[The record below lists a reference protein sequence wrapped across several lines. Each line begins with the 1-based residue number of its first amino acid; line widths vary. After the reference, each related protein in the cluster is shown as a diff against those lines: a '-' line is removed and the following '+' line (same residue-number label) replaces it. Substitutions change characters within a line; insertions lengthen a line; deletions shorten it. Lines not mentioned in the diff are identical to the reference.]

1 MYSLIRFF
9 ATCIFKIIFRWRI
22 TGAENVPASGAVI
35 VASNHISNF
44 DPLVVGAAIT
54 RPIHFMAKEELFANP
69 VLRQIIRWLGAFPVR
84 RGAADRT
91 AIRTAMNFLEE
102 GKVIGL
108 FPEGT
113 RSKTGE
119 IGQAEAGLA
128 MIATKTGATIVPAAI
143 FGTNKVFQAGSLL
156 PGFQVYFGKPIRVKK
171 GKASKKELENITETM
186 MQEIRS
192 LLKEQS

>member
-9 ATCIFKIIFRWRI
+9 VTCIFVVFFRWRI
-22 TGAENVPASGAVI
+22 NGVENVPASGAVI
-35 VASNHISNF
+35 IASNHISNF
-44 DPLVVGAAIT
+44 DPLVVGAAIS
-54 RPIHFMAKEELFANP
+54 RPIHFMAKEELFTNL
-69 VLRQIIRWLGAFPVR
+69 VLRQLIQWLGAFPVR

-119 IGQAEAGLA
+119 LGQAEAGLA
-128 MIATKTGATIVPAAI
+128 MIATKTGATIVPAAV
-143 FGTNKVFQAGSLL
+143 FGTNKVFQVGLF
-156 PGFQVYFGKPIRVKK
+156 PRFQVYFGKPIRVKK
-171 GKASKKELENITETM
+171 GKASKEELEKITETM
-186 MQEIRS
+186 MQEISS